1 VNVWFALAHEIHP
14 HHNSAIAWE
23 RSLPA
28 DAVLVFCRFTQLGLL
43 RLLTN
48 SAAMQSDVLTQAEA
62 WKLFDKLL
70 QLSTAKMLDEPR
82 GVEAIFRKRADRAE
96 VSTKHWADA
105 YLAAFAESA
114 GLTLTTFDLALAG
127 QVRGAILLR

>member
-14 HHNSAIAWE
+14 HHKLAIAWE

-28 DAVLVFCRFTQLGLL
+28 DTVLVFCRFTQLGLL

-48 SAAMQSDVLTQAEA
+48 SAAMQADVLTQAEA
-62 WKLFDKLL
+62 WKAFDTLL
-70 QLSTAKMLDEPR
+70 RLSTARMLDEPR
-82 GVEAIFRKRADRAE
+82 GTEAIFRKRSDRDE

-105 YLAAFAESA
+105 YLAAFAETA
-114 GLTLTTFDLALAG
+114 GLSLATFDHALAG
-127 QVRGAILLR
+127 KVKGAILLR